1 MPQFYTVQ
9 DAAPLLHLS
18 PRAVQHRIARN
29 QIQAEKAGTG
39 RTSAYL
45 IPAAEIERLLL
56 AS

>member
-45 IPAAEIERLLL
+45 IPAAEIERLLP